1 MARESSIPEKNGTG
15 RRQTPHIGYIVSL
28 CGIMSGLAV
37 ASMFLLSF
45 IPSFE
50 YITPAVAGILIWII
64 RDRLGVKYG
73 LISYLA
79 VGILSM
85 LITPNYE
92 AVMMYI
98 FLLGYY
104 PIIRDYLEKI
114 RPAVIR
120 WIVKLLVFA
129 ATSISCYILLINLFG
144 LTQLL
149 DEAQDF
155 GKYGTLIILGMG
167 AAAFIVYDIFL
178 GLFKPFYDKLV
189 KPKIQKRMR

>member
-1 MARESSIPEKNGTG
+1 MVKNAKNNSEKSKAEHK
-15 RRQTPHIGYIVSL
+15 QPHIGYVVSL
-28 CGIMSGLAV
+28 CGIMSGLAI
-37 ASMFLLSF
+37 AAMFLLSF

-50 YITPAVAGILIWII
+50 YITPAVAGILIWIV
-64 RDRLGVKYG
+64 RDRLGVEYG
-73 LISYLA
+73 MVSYLA

-104 PIIRDYLEKI
+104 PIVREYLEKI
-114 RPAVIR
+114 RFGLLR
-120 WIVKLLVFA
+120 WIVKLAVFA
-129 ATSISCYILLINLFG
+129 VSSVSCYALLINLFG

-149 DEAQDF
+149 DESEEF

-167 AAAFIVYDIFL
+167 AVAFIVYDIFL
-178 GLFKPFYDKLV
+178 GLFKPFYEKLV